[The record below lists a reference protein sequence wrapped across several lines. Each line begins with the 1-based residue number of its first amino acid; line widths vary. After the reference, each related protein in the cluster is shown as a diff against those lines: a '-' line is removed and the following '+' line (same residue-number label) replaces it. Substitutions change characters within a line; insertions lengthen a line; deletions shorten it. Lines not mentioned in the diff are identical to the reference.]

1 MYLWTIIAWLEY
13 STIAIDITLQ
23 FDIYLCI
30 VNFVLVQN
38 LITKLLIHMSQR
50 QSAVE
55 WNAPCLFLFKIYL
68 PRNIKLH
75 INEKIMTEIYKSNSD
90 HYAIHKIYAS
100 CNILKNNGA
109 VGGTILPEVVSCLTA
124 NPQLPALWSIFAYDP
139 HSDTLKKRSWQENWE
154 FAIHIHINTF
164 IIYLNSVTL
173 KQFQM

>member
-1 MYLWTIIAWLEY
+1 M
-13 STIAIDITLQ
+13 
-23 FDIYLCI
+23 
-30 VNFVLVQN
+30 NFVLVQN

-139 HSDTLKKRSWQENWE
+139 HSDTKKKVMARKLRVCNSHSYKYFYNLSKQCNSE
-154 FAIHIHINTF
+154 AISN
-164 IIYLNSVTL
+164 VTL
-173 KQFQM
+173 IEKMDHRIVSRHTRVVIC